1 MAGDYIL
8 NEDTAY
14 EDSRQAAPRRLEK
27 FLRAFIILAFII
39 LGGKMIWLMGV
50 TPFRPLS
57 RIEIAGY
64 TGVPREQIIFTAGIT
79 SVSSYFSVDVQ
90 SMERALMNIPAI
102 QSARV
107 IRHFP
112 DRLHIILEG
121 RRAVAAAFAT
131 VNGRTVPVFFD
142 SQGVIF
148 QVGNDERGGFI
159 PPQLPVVSGLVIENP
174 VPGMRLPVMFG
185 AVFRQLEIIGASSP
199 ELLAA
204 LSEIR
209 INPQPFDGFDLI
221 LYPVHRRVRV
231 RITELN
237 EETLRYTLLM
247 VDVMAAR
254 EGGRVD
260 IDFRSSIASYTIP
273 YPEGGIR

>member
-14 EDSRQAAPRRLEK
+14 EDSAAPRRLEK
-27 FLRAFIILAFII
+27 FLKAFIIIAFVI

-50 TPFRPLS
+50 TPFRPFS

-64 TGVPREQIIFTAGIT
+64 AGIPREQIIFTAGIT
-79 SVSSYFSVDVQ
+79 GVSSYFSVDIPA
-90 SMERALMNIPAI
+90 MERALMNIPAV

-112 DRLHIILEG
+112 DRLQIILEP

-131 VNGRTVPVFFD
+131 VGGRTIPVFFD
-142 SQGVIF
+142 SQGVVF
-148 QVGNDERGGFI
+148 KVGRDDRGGTI
-159 PPQLPVVSGLVIENP
+159 PPQLPIVSGLIIENP
-174 VPGMRLPVMFG
+174 VPGMRLPAMFG
-185 AVFRQLEIIGASSP
+185 SVFRQLERIAATSP
-199 ELLAA
+199 ELLSAI
-204 LSEIR
+204 SEIR
-209 INPQPFDGFDLI
+209 INPQPFDTFDLM
-221 LYPVHRRVRV
+221 LYPMHRKVRV
-231 RITELN
+231 RINELN

-247 VDVMAAR
+247 VDVMAER
-254 EGGRVD
+254 ETRRVD

-273 YPEGGIR
+273 NLEGGTR